1 MPLLNPEAGVAQGAG
16 GVIEQGLLLCGAHL
30 PEQVARLLVVVV
42 VDAMIP
48 PGRVA
53 LDLERRLDKGLIS
66 IHQRPLAVGPV
77 GRLGDAIVIGPYRA
91 GAVIAAE
98 GARRWVQR
106 DVVVVDA
113 EEVGLGA
120 GG

>member
-53 LDLERRLDKGLIS
+53 LYLERRLDKGLIS
-66 IHQRPLAVGPV
+66 IHPRPLAVGQV
-77 GRLGDAIVIGPYRA
+77 GRLGAEIAIGPPS
-91 GAVIAAE
+91 AVAVRSETRRVGKE
-98 GARRWVQR
+98 GGCTCRSRWGT
-106 DVVVVDA
+106 DT
-113 EEVGLGA
+113 
-120 GG
+120 